1 MQSINRKIPRNDEPS
16 NRMTSS
22 KILTVTLGFPLL
34 LPLAWSFGIM
44 LFRDYQTPRAEARR
58 VFDEEE
64 RKMQGE
70 FGKASRSTVLWGMW
84 MPDLDSIHPAMARFW
99 LFSPRRWVGA
109 IGLGCCVLVFSL
121 WTWCAVSYVDIAP
134 AVPDTTGFM
143 DDDYGPAPVLAALPF
158 YPTAD
163 TRLNELIESIMDYED
178 VDKAVLAMEALEREA
193 RPEWRD
199 TLYQALQVK
208 DQFFFREGVAP
219 AVVRLDGV
227 RALPRLLAALR
238 LGAAEG
244 HDNDGLV
251 GTIWDLTDEH
261 KSEVAE
267 ILLLMA
273 ASTDAG
279 ERESA
284 AWLLGSVHDQVQ
296 PEVLIKLAAD
306 PVSDV
311 RRSAFGSLSSFKG
324 NEAVFECL
332 VRGLH
337 DPETSVVVAAAGAMG
352 HFGDPRA
359 LPLLKALKTRLPAQS
374 HWIFETSIERLQK
387 PQPK

>member
-1 MQSINRKIPRNDEPS
+1 MKVLSDAFLFYHPND
-16 NRMTSS
+16 MTGS
-22 KILTVTLGFPLL
+22 KILTVLLGFLLL

-44 LFRDYQTPRAEARR
+44 LFRDYQTPRAEAQRI
-58 VFDEEE
+58 FDEEE
-64 RKMQGE
+64 SKMQGE
-70 FGKASRSTVLWGMW
+70 SGTQSSRTTMLWGM
-84 MPDLDSIHPAMARFW
+84 MIADLDSIHPAMARFW

-143 DDDYGPAPVLAALPF
+143 DADDGPSPELAALPF
-158 YPTAD
+158 YPTGD

-178 VDKAVLAMEALEREA
+178 VDKAVMAMQALEREA

-199 TLYQALQVK
+199 TLHQSLQVK
-208 DQFFFREGVAP
+208 EQFFFREGVAP

-227 RALPRLLAALR
+227 RSLPRLLEALR
-238 LGAAEG
+238 LGTAEG

-251 GTIWDLTDEH
+251 GTIWDLTDGH
-261 KSEVAE
+261 KPEVAE
-267 ILLLMA
+267 ILLPMA
-273 ASTDAG
+273 ASADAG

-284 AWLLGSVHDQVQ
+284 AWLLASVHDQIR

-306 PVSDV
+306 SVSDV
-311 RRSAFGSLSSFKG
+311 RQSAFGSLASFEDS
-324 NEAVFECL
+324 EAVFECL
-332 VRGLH
+332 VRGLD

-352 HFGDPRA
+352 YFGDPRA
-359 LPLLKALKTRLPAQS
+359 LPLLKALKTRLPPQS
-374 HWIFETSIERLQK
+374 HWIVEQSINRLEK
-387 PQPK
+387 SQPK

>member
-1 MQSINRKIPRNDEPS
+1 MKVLSDAFLFYHPND
-16 NRMTSS
+16 MTGS
-22 KILTVTLGFPLL
+22 KILTVLLGFLLL

-58 VFDEEE
+58 IFDEEE

-70 FGKASRSTVLWGMW
+70 FGKTSRGAMLWGMW
-84 MPDLDSIHPAMARFW
+84 MPDLESIHPAMARFW

-121 WTWCAVSYVDIAP
+121 WAWCAVSYVDIAP

-143 DDDYGPAPVLAALPF
+143 DDDDGPSPELAALPF

-163 TRLNELIESIMDYED
+163 TRLNELIEAIMDYED
-178 VDKAVLAMEALEREA
+178 VDKAVMAMRALEREA
-193 RPEWRD
+193 KPEWRD

-208 DQFFFREGVAP
+208 NQFFFREGVAP

-227 RALPRLLAALR
+227 RSLPRLLGALR

-251 GTIWDLTDEH
+251 GTIWDLTDGH
-261 KSEVAE
+261 KSEVVK
-267 ILLLMA
+267 ILLPMA
-273 ASTDAG
+273 TSSDAG
-279 ERESA
+279 ERKSA
-284 AWLLGSVHDQVQ
+284 AWLLGSVHDQIQ

-311 RRSAFGSLSSFKG
+311 RQSAFGSLASFEDS
-324 NEAVFECL
+324 EAVFECL
-332 VRGLH
+332 VRGLD

-352 HFGDPRA
+352 YFGDLRA
-359 LPLLKALKTRLPAQS
+359 LPLLKALKTRLPPQS
-374 HWIFETSIERLQK
+374 HWIVEQSIDRLEK
-387 PQPK
+387 SQPK

>member
-1 MQSINRKIPRNDEPS
+1 
-16 NRMTSS
+16 
-22 KILTVTLGFPLL
+22 
-34 LPLAWSFGIM
+34 M

-70 FGKASRSTVLWGMW
+70 FGKTSRNTVLWGMW

-143 DDDYGPAPVLAALPF
+143 DDNDGPSPELAALPF
-158 YPTAD
+158 YPSED
-163 TRLNELIESIMDYED
+163 SRLNELIESIMDFND
-178 VDKAVLAMEALEREA
+178 VNKAVSAAKDLEREA
-193 RPEWRD
+193 RPEWRE
-199 TLYQALQVK
+199 TLYQALRVK
-208 DQFFFREGVAP
+208 DEFFFRELVAP
-219 AVVRLDGV
+219 AVVHLDGV
-227 RALPRLLAALR
+227 SALPRLLEALR
-238 LGAAEG
+238 LGSDEG

-251 GTIWDLTDEH
+251 GTIWDLTDGH

-267 ILLLMA
+267 ILLPMA
-273 ASTDAG
+273 DSADAG

-306 PVSDV
+306 SESDV
-311 RRSAFGSLSSFKG
+311 RQSAFGSLSLFKG
-324 NEAVFECL
+324 NEAVFDCL

-337 DPETSVVVAAAGAMG
+337 DPESAVVRAAASSMG
-352 HFGDPRA
+352 YFGDQRA
-359 LPLLKALKTRLPAQS
+359 LPLLKELKSRVPPQDHSIIEQS
-374 HWIFETSIERLQK
+374 IKSLEETTSK
-387 PQPK
+387 